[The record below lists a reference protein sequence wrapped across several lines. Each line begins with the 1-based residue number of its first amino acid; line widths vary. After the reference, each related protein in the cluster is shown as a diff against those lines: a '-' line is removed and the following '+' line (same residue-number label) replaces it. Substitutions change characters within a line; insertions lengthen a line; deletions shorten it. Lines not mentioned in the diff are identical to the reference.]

1 VRILLDHCV
10 PKRLKQYLII
20 DHEVETAREAGW
32 EALKNGKLLAQVA
45 TRFDVMLTVDQNI
58 KHQQNLS
65 KLPMAVIVMVA
76 PDNRLP
82 TLVPYLSKV
91 EQTLLTIHPNELIEV
106 FPPTQ
111 PDSGE

>member
-1 VRILLDHCV
+1 MKILLDHCV
-10 PKRLKQYLII
+10 PKRLKFHLT

-65 KLPMAVIVMVA
+65 KLPVAVIVMVA

-82 TLVPYLSKV
+82 TLLPYLPEV
-91 EQTLLTIHPNELIEV
+91 GQALLTLKPNELIEV
-106 FPPTQ
+106 FPPT
-111 PDSGE
+111 